1 MEDQRSLESDLSV
14 ARQLAEQAGE
24 IIKSRWGTVLQIEHK
39 GVVDLVSE
47 VDLAAEAHILKG
59 LHQLRPN
66 DAVLAEEASGEH
78 FDRLGHHLSSEAGR
92 VWCIDPLDGT
102 TNFSH
107 GLPHFCV
114 SIALL
119 VGGQAQVAVIHEPLR
134 SWTFYATKTQGAWL
148 NGRLLRVSEE
158 TELEQALLATGFPY
172 DRHTSNA
179 DNIDQTSTLLKRCQG
194 IRRAGSAALDLAY
207 VAAGWLDGYWEYKLK
222 PWDIAAGALIVQEA
236 GGMVTDT
243 DGGSGW
249 LKSGTLVT
257 AANATLHQSI
267 FNCLAASK

>member
-1 MEDQRSLESDLSV
+1 MEDQTSLESDLSV

-24 IIKSRWGTVLQIEHK
+24 IIKSRWGTVLKIEHK

-47 VDLAAEAHILKG
+47 VDLAAEAHILRG
-59 LHQLRPN
+59 LHQQRPN
-66 DAVLAEEASGEH
+66 DEVMAEEASSEH
-78 FDRLGHHLSSEAGR
+78 FDRLGHHLGSGAGR

-148 NGRLLRVSEE
+148 NGRQLRVSEE
-158 TELEQALLATGFPY
+158 TEIEQALLATGFPY
-172 DRHTSNA
+172 DRHTSHA

-243 DGGSGW
+243 DGGACW

-257 AANATLHQSI
+257 AANSSLHQSI
-267 FNCLAASK
+267 FRCLEASK